1 MNNFKNKIMSPR
13 ERLLEEIRKRIPI
26 EPDSEDGNS
35 TPKSSTSTSFEM
47 TSQVES
53 CTGLTNLDETHSTW
67 KYIVIVLSTVISLL
81 CLGLL
86 VWSTL
91 YIAGWPKSTP
101 ISKSAFWNSEVG
113 YWVDVFAFKDSDG
126 DLVGDLNGFLSE
138 VDYIKGVIGSGFVI
152 LGPITKGFYSNSH
165 NMIGLVDDYE
175 KLDEAVGTMDDF
187 RHVLKQFHEK
197 DLKVVLTFDF
207 NSVSINHKWI
217 KENRIKPKVF
227 ENSLR
232 NQISRY
238 GKPLSVDIR
247 GQKYYSVF
255 GSPSVD
261 LDLTDID
268 TQNAISDV
276 IDYWMREGIDGILL
290 DNAAYFVEQEEQHE
304 AQKKVLSCPQREEIY
319 TQGNVKFVEKVRQG
333 IDEWMKIS
341 GRKVLLGVNAGDT
354 WCDLTGRPDPMLIF
368 REVADVIII
377 REFLPN
383 RGCKENFPTT
393 KNLTCKYHSYQDA
406 YKQKLGLTVST
417 SSFPSRK
424 DVLSLAASLLL
435 PGIPIIYYGTELG
448 MTSFNK
454 GRRPEQLYPKGK
466 SYNNEELLDYGS
478 ILSHQPMP
486 WDTSG
491 QRFSKAINDSSF
503 KNYVQKNIK
512 SEVVENVVDRKCE
525 QTVYNLVQRLIN
537 LRQNP
542 TFKSGTMEELSS
554 FKDYEKHYYGVFVR
568 RATGF
573 PTFVI
578 VLLRYTPPN
587 FVLDFRYICSSV
599 TVRLAYPSI
608 PNLPAN
614 NLLRCPEIH
623 LVNSTLSNQIIVLQ
637 CN

>member
-35 TPKSSTSTSFEM
+35 TPKSSISTSFEM

-91 YIAGWPKSTP
+91 YIAGWPKSTH
-101 ISKSAFWNSEVG
+101 ISKSTFWNSEVG
-113 YWVDVFAFKDSDG
+113 YWVDVFAFKDSNG

-255 GSPSVD
+255 GSPSID

-268 TQNAISDV
+268 TQNAIFDV
-276 IDYWMREGIDGILL
+276 IHYWMREGIDGILL

-304 AQKKVLSCPQREEIY
+304 TQKKVGPLS
-319 TQGNVKFVEKVRQG
+319 
-333 IDEWMKIS
+333 S
-341 GRKVLLGVNAGDT
+341 LLGVNAGDT

-466 SYNNEELLDYGS
+466 SYNNEELFDYGS

-503 KNYVQKNIK
+503 KNYVEKNIK
-512 SEVVENVVDRKCE
+512 SEVVENVVHRKCE
-525 QTVYNLVQRLIN
+525 QTVYYLVQRLIN

-554 FKDYEKHYYGVFVR
+554 FKDVSY
-568 RATGF
+568 
-573 PTFVI
+573 
-578 VLLRYTPPN
+578 L
-587 FVLDFRYICSSV
+587 SSFGSK
-599 TVRLAYPSI
+599 YKP
-608 PNLPAN
+608 
-614 NLLRCPEIH
+614 
-623 LVNSTLSNQIIVLQ
+623 
-637 CN
+637 

>member
-1 MNNFKNKIMSPR
+1 MKNFKNNFKSPR
-13 ERLLEEIRKRIPI
+13 ERLLEEIRKRVPV
-26 EPDSEDGNS
+26 EPDSEDENNQS
-35 TPKSSTSTSFEM
+35 ISDTSTSFEKI
-47 TSQVES
+47 SQVES
-53 CTGLTNLDETHSTW
+53 CSELTNLDETHSTW
-67 KYIVIVLSTVISLL
+67 KYIVIVLSTVVSLL

-86 VWSTL
+86 VWLTL
-91 YIAGWPKSTP
+91 YITGWRKSTP
-101 ISKSAFWNSEVG
+101 ISKLPFWNSEVG
-113 YWVDVFAFKDSDG
+113 YWVDVFAFKDSNG

-138 VDYIKGVIGSGFVI
+138 VNYIKGVIGSGFVI
-152 LGPITKGFYSNSH
+152 LGPITKGFYSNPH
-165 NMIGLVDDYE
+165 NMIGLVEDYE
-175 KLDEAVGTMDDF
+175 ELDEAVGTINDF
-187 RHVLKQFHEK
+187 RHLLRRFHEK

-207 NSVSINHKWI
+207 NSVSIDHKWI
-217 KENRIKPKVF
+217 KEDRIKPKLF
-227 ENSLR
+227 DNSLK
-232 NQISRY
+232 NKISRY
-238 GKPLSVDIR
+238 GKSPSVDIYA
-247 GQKYYSVF
+247 QKYYSVF

-261 LDLTDID
+261 LDLTDIN
-268 TQNAISDV
+268 TQNAIFDV
-276 IDYWMREGIDGILL
+276 VHYWMREGIDGILL
-290 DNAAYFVEQEEQHE
+290 DNAAYFVEQEERQE
-304 AQKKVLSCPQREEIY
+304 TQKKVFSCPQAEETY
-319 TQGNVKFVEKVRQG
+319 TYGSVKFIEKVRQE
-333 IDEWMKIS
+333 IDKWMKTS
-341 GRKVLLGVNAGDT
+341 GKKVLLGVNAGDT

-435 PGIPIIYYGTELG
+435 PGIPIIYYGAELG
-448 MTSFNK
+448 MASLNR
-454 GRRPEQLYPKGK
+454 GRRPEKLYPQGK
-466 SYNNEELLDYGS
+466 SYHNEDLLDYGS

-491 QRFSKAINDSSF
+491 QRFSGAINDSSF
-503 KNYVQKNIK
+503 KDYVKKNIK
-512 SEVVENVVDRKCE
+512 SEVVENVVGRQCE
-525 QTVYNLVQRLIN
+525 QTVYDLVQRLIN

-554 FKDYEKHYYGVFVR
+554 FKDYEKYYYGVFVR
-568 RATGF
+568 RAPGF

-578 VLLRYTPPN
+578 VLMRYTTSN

-599 TVRLAYPSI
+599 SVRLVYPSI

-614 NLLRCPEIH
+614 NELRCPEIH
-623 LVNSTLSNQIIVLQ
+623 IVNRTLSNQIIVLQ